1 MKCVFVML
9 SDDTTYED
17 RLVLI
22 SSLVVVKF
30 VTAVLE
36 MLIVRVA
43 DLEVRY
49 E

>member
-30 VTAVLE
+30 VMAVLE